1 MNSNLY
7 IYILTNPTTGE
18 TRTFRP
24 LNGKVGYAGSFY
36 TTIDELRFEYARAV
50 SQGFTSLEITEAPE
64 YQPDVWATGAWR
76 KLGR

>member
-1 MNSNLY
+1 MNNKLY
-7 IYILTNPTTGE
+7 NLTNPTTGE

-24 LNGKVGYAGSFY
+24 LNSEVGYAGSLY
-36 TTIDELRFEYARAV
+36 VSIEELRLRYARAIR
-50 SQGFTSLEITEAPE
+50 QGFTSLEVTEAAK